1 LPRRRVICFT
11 LGLYT
16 RAYSIAPAAAIAP
29 IIYLALVL
37 GGYGWLVWSK
47 VSGQWLVS
55 GGILVI
61 TGGLLT
67 LFLARKKQQS

>member
-1 LPRRRVICFT
+1 MPRRRVICFT

-16 RAYSIAPAAAIAP
+16 RAYAIAPAAAIAP
-29 IIYLALVL
+29 IIYLALVR
-37 GGYGWLVWSK
+37 GGYGWLIWSQ
-47 VSGQWLVS
+47 VSGQWLVP

-67 LFLARKKQQS
+67 RFLARKQQQS